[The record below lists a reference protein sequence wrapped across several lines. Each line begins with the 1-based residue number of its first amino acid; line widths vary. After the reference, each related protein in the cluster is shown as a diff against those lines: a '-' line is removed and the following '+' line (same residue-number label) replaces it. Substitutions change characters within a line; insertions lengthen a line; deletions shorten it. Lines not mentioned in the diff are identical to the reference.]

1 MNTKY
6 QPKSIVELSE
16 DDYTVSLAKKFI
28 ESLDCKETIGA
39 AMRMDAFIAGAQS
52 REVYICELRKERD
65 EISARLK
72 LAYDQEN
79 KITNIATTNG

>member
-28 ESLDCKETIGA
+28 ESLDCKETIAYG
-39 AMRMDAFIAGAQS
+39 IAYLIQAK
-52 REVYICELRKERD
+52 I
-65 EISARLK
+65 ILK
-72 LAYDQEN
+72 D
-79 KITNIATTNG
+79 